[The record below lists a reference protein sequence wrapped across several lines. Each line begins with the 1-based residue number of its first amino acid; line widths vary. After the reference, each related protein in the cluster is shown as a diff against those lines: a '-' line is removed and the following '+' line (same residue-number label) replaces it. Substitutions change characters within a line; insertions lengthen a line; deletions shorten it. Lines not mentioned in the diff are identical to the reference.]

1 MLENLAVFPTA
12 NANDLHLILVDS
24 DNGSISR
31 WRDDD
36 VILMDILITDYTSLL
51 FPAKFLFPTTFST
64 SEGIYATYFRSTY

>member
-1 MLENLAVFPTA
+1 MVFVVVMMRRITSSSFWNDPCMLENLAVFPTA

-36 VILMDILITDYTSLL
+36 VIDIDLDYL
-51 FPAKFLFPTTFST
+51 
-64 SEGIYATYFRSTY
+64 